1 MNLEFINQNEI
12 IVCNGKEYKAPKRL
26 FNIEKFNLINH
37 SHNGNRLLFS
47 KIENNQTAFVSI
59 AYDLKY
65 PIIKY
70 YKTYNTF
77 GFITDKIDVSIID
90 DNTFICQKSY
100 EVNNQLDKY
109 DIKLSK
115 EDFYSLIGF
124 GIIYCQK
131 ESIKNKYYI
140 TKLPSSF
147 LIKITK
153 EFSKN
158 SIDTIDL
165 ISFIIKGIQLI
176 DEDDI
181 NSRYEKY
188 YLFFKMIDIFLMKF
202 NHDKEES

>member
-1 MNLEFINQNEI
+1 MNLENINQDEI
-12 IVCNGKEYKAPKRL
+12 ICNGKRYKGPKRL
-26 FNIEKFNLINH
+26 FNIEAFNLIKH
-37 SHNGNRLLFS
+37 SHEGNRLLFS
-47 KIENNQTAFVSI
+47 KIENNQTAYVSI

-90 DNTFICQKSY
+90 ENTFICQKPY
-100 EVNNQLDKY
+100 NVENQLDKY
-109 DIKLSK
+109 EIQLSK

-140 TKLPSSF
+140 TKLPATF

-153 EFSKN
+153 EFSKG
-158 SIDTIDL
+158 SMDKIDL

-188 YLFFKMIDIFLMKF
+188 FLFFRMIDIFLTQKL
-202 NHDKEES
+202 